1 MKVVC
6 IETTLTTHYCPIK
19 KGQIYDAEL
28 LYPGIQLDA
37 SGRRIDA
44 DVKYYLIH
52 YSGKLLKLKKSCFIT
67 LEKYI
72 QIKREERLKQLGI

>member
-6 IETTLTTHYCPIK
+6 IETPLTAHYCPIK
-19 KGQIYDAEL
+19 KGEIYDAEL

-44 DVKYYLIH
+44 DIKYYLIH
-52 YSGKLLKLKKSCFIT
+52 HSGKLLKLKKSCFIT
-67 LEKYI
+67 LEKHI
-72 QIKREERLKQLGI
+72 QIKREEKLKQLGI